1 MIINSNKINKI
12 KNILEKRK
20 NKFNMIDPKYKINLE
35 KVDLNN
41 KNLNKKNKKVIKT
54 RTPSKNITNMNTYF
68 NS

>member
-1 MIINSNKINKI
+1 
-12 KNILEKRK
+12 
-20 NKFNMIDPKYKINLE
+20 MIDPKYKINLE